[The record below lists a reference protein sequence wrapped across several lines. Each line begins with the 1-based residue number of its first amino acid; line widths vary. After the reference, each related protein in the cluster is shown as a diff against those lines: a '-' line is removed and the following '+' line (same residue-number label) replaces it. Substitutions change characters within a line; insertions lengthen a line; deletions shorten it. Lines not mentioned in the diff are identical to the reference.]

1 MKIPPTFHLFVLL
14 SHVGPNSQISI
25 SAMIMVALQ
34 NNDTDKNIC
43 NDNQNNLFF
52 YLGHFPYVGHP
63 FDAVAD
69 DKHWKKWCNVTND
82 SLTNRSSC
90 LLWQNGRLNS
100 IGETKWNRGG
110 VEVDLEQW
118 RGWLRQVPLRVVAS
132 WLATLPGLVPAHQH
146 DDDGD
151 DGDTDDGVHL
161 PHCTMCCLYS
171 IFSLQPNEVGHDLTP
186 HNHSTYFFHNS
197 FDCEENYF
205 MNVFVSFKLEICD
218 FPWIIPLQQLLD
230 FGVLCPNLCLNTWE
244 FYYPPLYHTQGNIG
258 QDPTATVQTAHCA
271 LASLSW

>member
-1 MKIPPTFHLFVLL
+1 MI
-14 SHVGPNSQISI
+14 QIKI
-25 SAMIMVALQ
+25 SAMIIRIIFFSTWVTSHMLVTHLMLLQ
-34 NNDTDKNIC
+34 MTNTAKNI
-43 NDNQNNLFF
+43 NLM
-52 YLGHFPYVGHP
+52 LLLQL
-63 FDAVAD
+63 
-69 DKHWKKWCNVTND
+69 
-82 SLTNRSSC
+82 SLLAQTVRFSC
-90 LLWQNGRLNS
+90 PRWQNGQLSSN
-100 IGETKWNRGG
+100 GEPKWNRGG
-110 VEVDLEQW
+110 VEVDREQW
-118 RGWLRQVPLRVVAS
+118 RGWQRQVPLLVVAS
-132 WLATLPGLVPAHQH
+132 SLATLPGLVPAHQH

-151 DGDTDDGVHL
+151 DGDTDDADHL

>member
-1 MKIPPTFHLFVLL
+1 MI
-14 SHVGPNSQISI
+14 QIKI
-25 SAMIMVALQ
+25 SAMIIRIIFFSTWVTSHMLVTHLMLLQ
-34 NNDTDKNIC
+34 MTNTAKKEFNHFGPRQLGPVVRFDKM
-43 NDNQNNLFF
+43 
-52 YLGHFPYVGHP
+52 
-63 FDAVAD
+63 
-69 DKHWKKWCNVTND
+69 D
-82 SLTNRSSC
+82 S
-90 LLWQNGRLNS
+90 WAQFGF
-100 IGETKWNRGG
+100 GEPKWNRGG
-110 VEVDLEQW
+110 VEVDQEQW
-118 RGWLRQVPLRVVAS
+118 RGWQRQVPLRVVAS
-132 WLATLPGLVPAHQH
+132 SLATLPGLVPAHQH

-197 FDCEENYF
+197 FDCEENTF